1 MTRRVRRISFPASIG
16 PMNVTSTE
24 AVKVVAALGDAL
36 LSADR
41 FPAVKADVEAL
52 IDAEVSDKK
61 GASGLA
67 LKGGYAAVKKVGP
80 SIVPSAVEGLL
91 PAFVEKLQPFWQEY
105 AGNGSFADFLV
116 ARGEVVADALLGVT
130 DERIA
135 GTSKTGVKRVYDSLR
150 PSAKKHVVEA
160 LPRVG
165 DLIEKHAG

>member
-1 MTRRVRRISFPASIG
+1 M
-16 PMNVTSTE
+16 
-24 AVKVVAALGDAL
+24 VAALGDAL
-36 LSADR
+36 LGADK

-80 SIVPSAVEGLL
+80 GIVPGAVEGLL
-91 PAFVEKLQPFWQEY
+91 PEFVEKLQPFWVEY
-105 AGNGSFADFLV
+105 AGNGSFSDFLV
-116 ARGEVVADALLGVT
+116 ARGEVVDWSC

-135 GTSKTGVKRVYDSLR
+135 GTSKSGVKKVYDSLR

-160 LPRVG
+160 LPRLG
-165 DLIEKHAG
+165 DLIQKHAG